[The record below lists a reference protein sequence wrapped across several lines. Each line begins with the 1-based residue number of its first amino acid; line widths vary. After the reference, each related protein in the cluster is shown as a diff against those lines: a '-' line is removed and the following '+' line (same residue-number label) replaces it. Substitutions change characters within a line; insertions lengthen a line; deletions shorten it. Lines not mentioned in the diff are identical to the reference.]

1 MNDPGGM
8 PMKQMSPWALARPI
22 ALAESVLALSYGIVV
37 IADLAPLRL
46 LDPAWLSR
54 FCRTLS
60 GWAFLPLIGTVL
72 VHVAAMLDP
81 DDEGLQRRQ
90 RRFRR
95 AGVAACLG
103 LLLLIPVQVVAVLRA
118 VELSSIRASEARQSA
133 QLRFTRLRQITMAAS
148 STNALVEGLVA
159 LQGPV
164 LPSAA
169 LQMPLVQLRRQVLV
183 ELRLAEREVQAR
195 LNDLARER
203 ALLPGLADLAR
214 VACLALLSAL
224 GLAGFAQPSDRSPSL
239 LEVLQRR
246 LGLRPSPSWQERENA
261 YLHELSL
268 KDWEE
273 SQAPLGDDELDRA
286 GKHR

>member
-1 MNDPGGM
+1 MSDPGGM
-8 PMKQMSPWALARPI
+8 PMEPMSPWALARPM
-22 ALAESVLALSYGIVV
+22 ALAGSVLALSYGVV
-37 IADLAPLRL
+37 VLSDLAPLRL

-103 LLLLIPVQVVAVLRA
+103 LLLLIPVEAMAVLRA

-169 LQMPLVQLRRQVLV
+169 LQMPLAQLGTPEKENCASSSAAKDQGG
-183 ELRLAEREVQAR
+183 QAAR
-195 LNDLARER
+195 KLGHAATGDLAVSSRQMFLRTTQEE
-203 ALLPGLADLAR
+203 PGH
-214 VACLALLSAL
+214 C
-224 GLAGFAQPSDRSPSL
+224 
-239 LEVLQRR
+239 
-246 LGLRPSPSWQERENA
+246 QE
-261 YLHELSL
+261 
-268 KDWEE
+268 
-273 SQAPLGDDELDRA
+273 
-286 GKHR
+286 